1 MPLPLLQLLVPPD
14 NLLDSL
20 PNLPALLDHTQIN
33 TYGRFSEYHTH
44 GIDSHI
50 ALMHIEMKVEEQ

>member
-1 MPLPLLQLLVPPD
+1 MPLSLLHLLVPPD
-14 NLLDSL
+14 TLLVPL
-20 PNLPALLDHTQIN
+20 PNLLVLLDHTQIN